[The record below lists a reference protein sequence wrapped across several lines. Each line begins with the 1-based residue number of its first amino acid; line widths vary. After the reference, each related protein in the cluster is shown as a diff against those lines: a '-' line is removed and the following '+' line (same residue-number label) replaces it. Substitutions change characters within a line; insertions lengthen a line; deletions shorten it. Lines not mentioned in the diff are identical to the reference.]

1 MTALLIVGAV
11 LLLALAAQLV
21 IAENCLRMV
30 VHPVRYRAEETAA
43 TDRANGFG
51 AAIDAYERDWAR
63 RPFKIESD
71 GADIAGEIIENPAA
85 KNKAVIVCHGHTV
98 NRIASLK
105 YADIFYRAG
114 YSLLIY
120 DERYFGES
128 TGDFCTLGQ
137 KEAEDLAT
145 LYTFAKWQ
153 FGQDCAIGLH
163 GESMGAATAL
173 LSLRSIRPAFVVAD
187 CPFAD
192 SEQLFGQWIR
202 GNLHIPPGPVLAVVR
217 RIALHRYGYRIR
229 ETSPI
234 AAVRES
240 ETPICFMHGRADSLI
255 PCSHSEALFAA
266 CRNEKSELH
275 LFDGAEHAQSLQSD
289 PAGYERILLAF
300 LENVQDKTEL

>member
-1 MTALLIVGAV
+1 MTALIIVCAV
-11 LLLALAAQLV
+11 LLLALAALLVLADKCLQL
-21 IAENCLRMV
+21 V

-43 TDRANGFG
+43 QDRANGFG
-51 AAIDAYERDWAR
+51 AAIDAYERDWKR
-63 RPFKIESD
+63 RPFTLERD
-71 GADIAGEIIENPAA
+71 GAVIAGEIIENPAA

-98 NRIASLK
+98 NRIAALK

-137 KEAEDLAT
+137 KESEDLAA
-145 LYTFAKWQ
+145 LYAFAKSQ
-153 FGQDCAIGLH
+153 FGEESAIGLH

-192 SEQLFGQWIR
+192 SEQLFSQWIR
-202 GNLHIPPGPVLAVVR
+202 GNLHIPPGLVLPIFERMAR
-217 RIALHRYGYRIR
+217 RRYGYLVK
-229 ETSPI
+229 ETSPL

-240 ETPICFMHGRADSLI
+240 EVPICFMHGRADSLI
-255 PCSHSEALFAA
+255 PCGHSEALYAA

-275 LFDGAEHAQSLQSD
+275 LFDGAEHAQSIVSD
-289 PAGYERILLAF
+289 PAGYEKILLAF
-300 LENVQDKTEL
+300 LNKVQSKTEL